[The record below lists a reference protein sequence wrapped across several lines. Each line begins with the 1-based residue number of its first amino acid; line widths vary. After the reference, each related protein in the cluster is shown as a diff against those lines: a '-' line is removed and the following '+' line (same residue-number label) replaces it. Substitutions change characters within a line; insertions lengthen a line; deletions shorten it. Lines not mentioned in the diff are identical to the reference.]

1 MQSADFKKNGKYKI
15 TIRGIDKA
23 GNVSEEISSNYY
35 YDAADYALEDYTP
48 INVYATEQIGGNTI
62 LRFVTK
68 NGKYRD
74 DVKYQVYRSTTPNV
88 VISEKTFVK
97 SYSSKGSIRISG
109 EENVTYYYKL
119 RTVKKTGTETLYS
132 DYSDEISSTTIG
144 MDEENKRLGTN
155 TMYAYSAISTPNGSG
170 QVELSKGNFYYEQND
185 ISLPAVEIPVN
196 ISRVYNSNSNQKS
209 IFGYGWSNEYDAYV
223 SECGDKI
230 YYTDGTRAVYTFNK
244 KNNEYICVENP
255 DLSLEIDDDVLTRK
269 IESSE
274 VKATEI
280 EADIHFNITDKNGK
294 IYRFDDAGRLVLI
307 EETNGS
313 FVYITY
319 DEEKGSIKSVITN
332 RGQQAKFEYNSNG
345 LVSKITAGNN
355 DYGYSYTYENNHLTK
370 ATYIGTDGKSIDYK
384 YAYTDDVLT
393 SIIDAEGNEYRI
405 AYKNGCIEKFTN
417 PMGEKTIYNIAN
429 NYKSTKVSSYNGSS
443 RTENPYE
450 CSYTFNEN
458 GQLTLKR
465 DSLGNEFNYKYDENN
480 HALLTGENEKGSYYA
495 LENGVV
501 TKKISDNKNSTE
513 YNKDGNVTL
522 EKDELGNVTTYE
534 YSDDRNENTKN
545 KPTQTIT
552 KDASGDITSNQIC
565 VYDEKGNII
574 VEKDLVENT
583 VSTYKYNADGTV
595 SKSKEY
601 IVSNADKVKSN
612 TMEKVEEKL
621 KNELKTYDEDTEYNE
636 VGDELSEKTLE
647 GTVKEDVS
655 YEYDKFGN
663 VLKETDNSTGT
674 VKEYKYDGF
683 FRNIETKETI
693 KKQGKTVIKVTKS
706 SYNKNGSVI
715 RSVDENGKVTDSEYD
730 ALNRVIKTV
739 LKVGSDSK
747 TTRTEYSYGNVK
759 INKGTTYETIS
770 NVKSTT
776 VYNNKNE
783 IVSQSFVDYDGR
795 TVKELSNG
803 LYIDYTYDASG
814 RVFTEYTNGTNQNNP
829 SGIDDG
835 KLIVKTYDE
844 KGNQTATITNPE
856 ISGNTLKVGKDSI
869 VTTNEYNQNGNLIK
883 STDGEGNQTKYEY
896 DEQGRTTKVITPSD
910 ATNTYSYDELIKDG
924 NDRGVV
930 DTVTDALGR
939 VSKTTNNGSDQITKI
954 EDIASTKSIVKTY
967 EYDSNGRQTKE
978 IYSDGSYIQNTYEDA
993 TGELI
998 KSTRIDD
1005 SGNVE
1010 GYTQYEYTVDDK
1022 VKSAIDYKSGK
1033 PYRYTYYE
1041 YDAYGRNTGVA
1052 EINATS
1058 TPTTEKIKDSMI
1070 KYVYDVDDNI
1080 IKIYYPNSSKDK
1092 LKGIKFIYNKDK
1104 WITEIDG
1111 ILSGGDDDTTV
1122 IRKYDYYSNAK
1133 VRTIRDYKNFL
1144 NKGTDYIQRDY
1155 SYDKIDRV
1163 VLMTY
1168 FTSDNPNTVKEKYEY
1183 KYDKNSNITYK
1194 HEISNYEDSRKDEE
1208 VFYAYDEE
1216 GRLVKSEKNNKL
1228 TYKTVRCTYKY
1239 DKVGNRTYE
1248 SEFETDTVATDQSKT
1263 TGYYSYNGYN
1273 ELNQL
1278 TSSTVI
1284 ECADGSNVKSYSKSY
1299 NYDNKGNQISVI
1311 DSGKKTNTTYK
1322 YDVNSQLIDV
1332 EIKTNG
1338 VITSKQH
1345 NEYNGQGQ
1353 RILKTDT
1360 QIEGNKV
1367 NSQTIN
1373 YYYEGSLLLYTTD
1386 EKGNKTSQNIIGND
1400 SNAFATIRYDS
1411 GTQTEYFY
1419 SKDVQGSVVAILNN
1433 SGKCEQAYSYTDYGE
1448 TQKNIDSKFYNEI
1461 CYTGG
1466 IYDEN
1471 TGLYYL
1477 NARYYDTRSGA
1488 FLSQDT
1494 YRENNMYNY
1503 CGGNPISYTDPSG
1516 HSAVVV
1522 SGGVYSIY
1530 KKNSGKYYYEFIET
1544 ALLQLKDWSKYK
1556 CNKYWLIADNGWTKK
1571 DKSSLKKNAKKY
1583 SNVRIKYF
1591 KSSSKLIKILN
1602 KPTFKKDKITDFTV
1616 FSHGLVGKLALG
1628 YDYSYDSS
1636 KSNKLDFK
1644 IKHISKVKKSSFNYP
1659 RSIFYACNIATNT
1672 SAGKNFAKRW
1682 SKRFWSTT
1690 TAYKGKTDYAD
1701 IRNTTWL
1708 DYIADLGIR
1717 PARNYPV
1724 ACPDAKK
1731 KTYKKEVIRP
1741 TR

>member
-1 MQSADFKKNGKYKI
+1 MK
-15 TIRGIDKA
+15 
-23 GNVSEEISSNYY
+23 
-35 YDAADYALEDYTP
+35 
-48 INVYATEQIGGNTI
+48 
-62 LRFVTK
+62 
-68 NGKYRD
+68 
-74 DVKYQVYRSTTPNV
+74 
-88 VISEKTFVK
+88 
-97 SYSSKGSIRISG
+97 
-109 EENVTYYYKL
+109 
-119 RTVKKTGTETLYS
+119 
-132 DYSDEISSTTIG
+132 
-144 MDEENKRLGTN
+144 
-155 TMYAYSAISTPNGSG
+155 
-170 QVELSKGNFYYEQND
+170 
-185 ISLPAVEIPVN
+185 
-196 ISRVYNSNSNQKS
+196 
-209 IFGYGWSNEYDAYV
+209 
-223 SECGDKI
+223 
-230 YYTDGTRAVYTFNK
+230 
-244 KNNEYICVENP
+244 
-255 DLSLEIDDDVLTRK
+255 
-269 IESSE
+269 
-274 VKATEI
+274 
-280 EADIHFNITDKNGK
+280 
-294 IYRFDDAGRLVLI
+294 
-307 EETNGS
+307 
-313 FVYITY
+313 
-319 DEEKGSIKSVITN
+319 
-332 RGQQAKFEYNSNG
+332 
-345 LVSKITAGNN
+345 
-355 DYGYSYTYENNHLTK
+355 
-370 ATYIGTDGKSIDYK
+370 
-384 YAYTDDVLT
+384 
-393 SIIDAEGNEYRI
+393 
-405 AYKNGCIEKFTN
+405 
-417 PMGEKTIYNIAN
+417 
-429 NYKSTKVSSYNGSS
+429 
-443 RTENPYE
+443 
-450 CSYTFNEN
+450 
-458 GQLTLKR
+458 
-465 DSLGNEFNYKYDENN
+465 
-480 HALLTGENEKGSYYA
+480 
-495 LENGVV
+495 
-501 TKKISDNKNSTE
+501 
-513 YNKDGNVTL
+513 
-522 EKDELGNVTTYE
+522 
-534 YSDDRNENTKN
+534 
-545 KPTQTIT
+545 
-552 KDASGDITSNQIC
+552 
-565 VYDEKGNII
+565 
-574 VEKDLVENT
+574 
-583 VSTYKYNADGTV
+583 
-595 SKSKEY
+595 
-601 IVSNADKVKSN
+601 
-612 TMEKVEEKL
+612 
-621 KNELKTYDEDTEYNE
+621 
-636 VGDELSEKTLE
+636 
-647 GTVKEDVS
+647 
-655 YEYDKFGN
+655 N
-663 VLKETDNSTGT
+663 VLKKGIAFTLALTLSVSSANVSL
-674 VKEYKYDGF
+674 F
-683 FRNIETKETI
+683 ITKANQQAEE
-693 KKQGKTVIKVTKS
+693 K
-706 SYNKNGSVI
+706 
-715 RSVDENGKVTDSEYD
+715 
-730 ALNRVIKTV
+730 
-739 LKVGSDSK
+739 
-747 TTRTEYSYGNVK
+747 
-759 INKGTTYETIS
+759 S

-1248 SEFETDTVATDQSKT
+1248 SEFETYTVATDQSKT

-1367 NSQTIN
+1367 NYQTIN

-1477 NARYYDTRSGA
+1477 NARYYDSSDGE

-1494 YRENNMYNY
+1494 YRGTETDKDTWNLYAY
-1503 CGGNPISYTDPSG
+1503 CSGNPINYVDPSG
-1516 HSAVVV
+1516 H
-1522 SGGVYSIY
+1522 
-1530 KKNSGKYYYEFIET
+1530 KKNRNSGQYYPAGAWDSIREQE
-1544 ALLQLKDWSKYK
+1544 
-1556 CNKYWLIADNGWTKK
+1556 
-1571 DKSSLKKNAKKY
+1571 AKKY
-1583 SNVRIKYF
+1583 TYYNTNKARKYIY
-1591 KSSSKLIKILN
+1591 KYLRKKLKTNKKQACAILGNIYVETWHTYSSLILQGSSE
-1602 KPTFKKDKITDFTV
+1602 PAFWYVKK
-1616 FSHGLVGKLALG
+1616 
-1628 YDYSYDSS
+1628 YDAYDS
-1636 KSNKLDFK
+1636 KGWGILQWTYFTRKEALLK
-1644 IKHISKVKKSSFNYP
+1644 YVKKANNKHRTQSLNVGDLIVQLEYFNKE
-1659 RSIFYACNIATNT
+1659 RKS
-1672 SAGKNFAKRW
+1672 
-1682 SKRFWSTT
+1682 
-1690 TAYKGKTDYAD
+1690 AYKNKWKIFKGKKE
-1701 IRNTTWL
+1701 
-1708 DYIADLGIR
+1708 IADMVNSFCKDYEQAGVPHLDERI
-1717 PARNYPV
+1717 NT
-1724 ACPDAKK
+1724 AKK
-1731 KTYKKEVIRP
+1731 LLKKYK
-1741 TR
+1741 

>member
-1 MQSADFKKNGKYKI
+1 MK
-15 TIRGIDKA
+15 
-23 GNVSEEISSNYY
+23 
-35 YDAADYALEDYTP
+35 
-48 INVYATEQIGGNTI
+48 
-62 LRFVTK
+62 
-68 NGKYRD
+68 
-74 DVKYQVYRSTTPNV
+74 
-88 VISEKTFVK
+88 
-97 SYSSKGSIRISG
+97 
-109 EENVTYYYKL
+109 
-119 RTVKKTGTETLYS
+119 
-132 DYSDEISSTTIG
+132 
-144 MDEENKRLGTN
+144 
-155 TMYAYSAISTPNGSG
+155 
-170 QVELSKGNFYYEQND
+170 
-185 ISLPAVEIPVN
+185 
-196 ISRVYNSNSNQKS
+196 
-209 IFGYGWSNEYDAYV
+209 
-223 SECGDKI
+223 
-230 YYTDGTRAVYTFNK
+230 
-244 KNNEYICVENP
+244 
-255 DLSLEIDDDVLTRK
+255 
-269 IESSE
+269 
-274 VKATEI
+274 
-280 EADIHFNITDKNGK
+280 
-294 IYRFDDAGRLVLI
+294 
-307 EETNGS
+307 
-313 FVYITY
+313 
-319 DEEKGSIKSVITN
+319 
-332 RGQQAKFEYNSNG
+332 
-345 LVSKITAGNN
+345 
-355 DYGYSYTYENNHLTK
+355 
-370 ATYIGTDGKSIDYK
+370 
-384 YAYTDDVLT
+384 
-393 SIIDAEGNEYRI
+393 
-405 AYKNGCIEKFTN
+405 
-417 PMGEKTIYNIAN
+417 
-429 NYKSTKVSSYNGSS
+429 
-443 RTENPYE
+443 
-450 CSYTFNEN
+450 
-458 GQLTLKR
+458 
-465 DSLGNEFNYKYDENN
+465 
-480 HALLTGENEKGSYYA
+480 
-495 LENGVV
+495 
-501 TKKISDNKNSTE
+501 
-513 YNKDGNVTL
+513 
-522 EKDELGNVTTYE
+522 
-534 YSDDRNENTKN
+534 
-545 KPTQTIT
+545 
-552 KDASGDITSNQIC
+552 
-565 VYDEKGNII
+565 
-574 VEKDLVENT
+574 
-583 VSTYKYNADGTV
+583 
-595 SKSKEY
+595 
-601 IVSNADKVKSN
+601 
-612 TMEKVEEKL
+612 
-621 KNELKTYDEDTEYNE
+621 
-636 VGDELSEKTLE
+636 
-647 GTVKEDVS
+647 
-655 YEYDKFGN
+655 N
-663 VLKETDNSTGT
+663 VLKKGIAFTLALTLSVSSANVSL
-674 VKEYKYDGF
+674 F
-683 FRNIETKETI
+683 ITKANQQAEE
-693 KKQGKTVIKVTKS
+693 K
-706 SYNKNGSVI
+706 
-715 RSVDENGKVTDSEYD
+715 
-730 ALNRVIKTV
+730 
-739 LKVGSDSK
+739 
-747 TTRTEYSYGNVK
+747 
-759 INKGTTYETIS
+759 S

-1248 SEFETDTVATDQSKT
+1248 SEFETYTVATDQSKT

-1367 NSQTIN
+1367 NYQTIN

-1477 NARYYDTRSGA
+1477 NARYYDSSDGE

-1494 YRENNMYNY
+1494 YRGTETDKDTWNLYAY
-1503 CGGNPISYTDPSG
+1503 CSGNPINYVDPSG
-1516 HSAVVV
+1516 H
-1522 SGGVYSIY
+1522 
-1530 KKNSGKYYYEFIET
+1530 KKNRNSGQYYPAGAWDSIREQE
-1544 ALLQLKDWSKYK
+1544 
-1556 CNKYWLIADNGWTKK
+1556 
-1571 DKSSLKKNAKKY
+1571 AKKY
-1583 SNVRIKYF
+1583 TYYNTNKARKYIY
-1591 KSSSKLIKILN
+1591 KYLRKKLKTNKKQACAILGNIYVETWHTYSSLILQGSSE
-1602 KPTFKKDKITDFTV
+1602 PAFWYVKK
-1616 FSHGLVGKLALG
+1616 
-1628 YDYSYDSS
+1628 YDAYDS
-1636 KSNKLDFK
+1636 KGWGILQWTYFTRKEALLK
-1644 IKHISKVKKSSFNYP
+1644 YVKKANNKHRTQSLNVGDLIVQLEYFNKE
-1659 RSIFYACNIATNT
+1659 RKS
-1672 SAGKNFAKRW
+1672 
-1682 SKRFWSTT
+1682 
-1690 TAYKGKTDYAD
+1690 AYKNKWKIFKGNKE
-1701 IRNTTWL
+1701 
-1708 DYIADLGIR
+1708 IADMVNSFCKDYEQAGVPHLDERI
-1717 PARNYPV
+1717 NT
-1724 ACPDAKK
+1724 AKK
-1731 KTYKKEVIRP
+1731 LLKKYK
-1741 TR
+1741 

>member
-1 MQSADFKKNGKYKI
+1 MK
-15 TIRGIDKA
+15 
-23 GNVSEEISSNYY
+23 
-35 YDAADYALEDYTP
+35 
-48 INVYATEQIGGNTI
+48 
-62 LRFVTK
+62 
-68 NGKYRD
+68 
-74 DVKYQVYRSTTPNV
+74 
-88 VISEKTFVK
+88 
-97 SYSSKGSIRISG
+97 
-109 EENVTYYYKL
+109 
-119 RTVKKTGTETLYS
+119 
-132 DYSDEISSTTIG
+132 
-144 MDEENKRLGTN
+144 
-155 TMYAYSAISTPNGSG
+155 
-170 QVELSKGNFYYEQND
+170 
-185 ISLPAVEIPVN
+185 
-196 ISRVYNSNSNQKS
+196 
-209 IFGYGWSNEYDAYV
+209 
-223 SECGDKI
+223 
-230 YYTDGTRAVYTFNK
+230 
-244 KNNEYICVENP
+244 
-255 DLSLEIDDDVLTRK
+255 
-269 IESSE
+269 
-274 VKATEI
+274 
-280 EADIHFNITDKNGK
+280 
-294 IYRFDDAGRLVLI
+294 
-307 EETNGS
+307 
-313 FVYITY
+313 
-319 DEEKGSIKSVITN
+319 
-332 RGQQAKFEYNSNG
+332 
-345 LVSKITAGNN
+345 
-355 DYGYSYTYENNHLTK
+355 
-370 ATYIGTDGKSIDYK
+370 
-384 YAYTDDVLT
+384 
-393 SIIDAEGNEYRI
+393 
-405 AYKNGCIEKFTN
+405 
-417 PMGEKTIYNIAN
+417 
-429 NYKSTKVSSYNGSS
+429 
-443 RTENPYE
+443 
-450 CSYTFNEN
+450 
-458 GQLTLKR
+458 
-465 DSLGNEFNYKYDENN
+465 
-480 HALLTGENEKGSYYA
+480 
-495 LENGVV
+495 
-501 TKKISDNKNSTE
+501 
-513 YNKDGNVTL
+513 
-522 EKDELGNVTTYE
+522 
-534 YSDDRNENTKN
+534 
-545 KPTQTIT
+545 
-552 KDASGDITSNQIC
+552 
-565 VYDEKGNII
+565 
-574 VEKDLVENT
+574 
-583 VSTYKYNADGTV
+583 
-595 SKSKEY
+595 
-601 IVSNADKVKSN
+601 
-612 TMEKVEEKL
+612 
-621 KNELKTYDEDTEYNE
+621 
-636 VGDELSEKTLE
+636 
-647 GTVKEDVS
+647 
-655 YEYDKFGN
+655 N
-663 VLKETDNSTGT
+663 VLKKGIAFTLALTLSVSSANVSL
-674 VKEYKYDGF
+674 F
-683 FRNIETKETI
+683 ITKANQQAEE
-693 KKQGKTVIKVTKS
+693 K
-706 SYNKNGSVI
+706 
-715 RSVDENGKVTDSEYD
+715 
-730 ALNRVIKTV
+730 
-739 LKVGSDSK
+739 
-747 TTRTEYSYGNVK
+747 
-759 INKGTTYETIS
+759 S

-1400 SNAFATIRYDS
+1400 SNTFATIRYDS

-1433 SGKCEQAYSYTDYGE
+1433 SGKCEQSYSYTDYGE

-1477 NARYYDTRSGA
+1477 NARYYDSNDGE

-1494 YRENNMYNY
+1494 YRGTETDKDTWNLYAY
-1503 CGGNPISYTDPSG
+1503 CSGNPINYVDPSG
-1516 HSAVVV
+1516 H
-1522 SGGVYSIY
+1522 
-1530 KKNSGKYYYEFIET
+1530 KKNRNSGQYYPAGAWDSIREQE
-1544 ALLQLKDWSKYK
+1544 
-1556 CNKYWLIADNGWTKK
+1556 
-1571 DKSSLKKNAKKY
+1571 AKKY
-1583 SNVRIKYF
+1583 TYYNTNKARKYIY
-1591 KSSSKLIKILN
+1591 KYLRKKLKTNKKQACAILGNIYVETWHTYSSLILQGSSE
-1602 KPTFKKDKITDFTV
+1602 PAFWYVKK
-1616 FSHGLVGKLALG
+1616 
-1628 YDYSYDSS
+1628 YDAYDS
-1636 KSNKLDFK
+1636 KGWGILQWTYFTRKEALLK
-1644 IKHISKVKKSSFNYP
+1644 YVKKANNKHRTQSLNVGDLIVQLEYFNKE
-1659 RSIFYACNIATNT
+1659 RKS
-1672 SAGKNFAKRW
+1672 
-1682 SKRFWSTT
+1682 
-1690 TAYKGKTDYAD
+1690 AYKNKWKIFKGKKE
-1701 IRNTTWL
+1701 
-1708 DYIADLGIR
+1708 IADMVNSFCKDYEQAGVPHLDERI
-1717 PARNYPV
+1717 NT
-1724 ACPDAKK
+1724 AKK
-1731 KTYKKEVIRP
+1731 LLKKYK
-1741 TR
+1741 

>member
-1 MQSADFKKNGKYKI
+1 MK
-15 TIRGIDKA
+15 
-23 GNVSEEISSNYY
+23 
-35 YDAADYALEDYTP
+35 
-48 INVYATEQIGGNTI
+48 
-62 LRFVTK
+62 
-68 NGKYRD
+68 
-74 DVKYQVYRSTTPNV
+74 
-88 VISEKTFVK
+88 
-97 SYSSKGSIRISG
+97 
-109 EENVTYYYKL
+109 
-119 RTVKKTGTETLYS
+119 
-132 DYSDEISSTTIG
+132 
-144 MDEENKRLGTN
+144 
-155 TMYAYSAISTPNGSG
+155 
-170 QVELSKGNFYYEQND
+170 
-185 ISLPAVEIPVN
+185 
-196 ISRVYNSNSNQKS
+196 
-209 IFGYGWSNEYDAYV
+209 
-223 SECGDKI
+223 
-230 YYTDGTRAVYTFNK
+230 
-244 KNNEYICVENP
+244 
-255 DLSLEIDDDVLTRK
+255 
-269 IESSE
+269 
-274 VKATEI
+274 
-280 EADIHFNITDKNGK
+280 
-294 IYRFDDAGRLVLI
+294 
-307 EETNGS
+307 
-313 FVYITY
+313 
-319 DEEKGSIKSVITN
+319 
-332 RGQQAKFEYNSNG
+332 
-345 LVSKITAGNN
+345 
-355 DYGYSYTYENNHLTK
+355 
-370 ATYIGTDGKSIDYK
+370 
-384 YAYTDDVLT
+384 
-393 SIIDAEGNEYRI
+393 
-405 AYKNGCIEKFTN
+405 
-417 PMGEKTIYNIAN
+417 
-429 NYKSTKVSSYNGSS
+429 
-443 RTENPYE
+443 
-450 CSYTFNEN
+450 
-458 GQLTLKR
+458 
-465 DSLGNEFNYKYDENN
+465 
-480 HALLTGENEKGSYYA
+480 
-495 LENGVV
+495 
-501 TKKISDNKNSTE
+501 
-513 YNKDGNVTL
+513 
-522 EKDELGNVTTYE
+522 
-534 YSDDRNENTKN
+534 
-545 KPTQTIT
+545 
-552 KDASGDITSNQIC
+552 
-565 VYDEKGNII
+565 
-574 VEKDLVENT
+574 
-583 VSTYKYNADGTV
+583 
-595 SKSKEY
+595 
-601 IVSNADKVKSN
+601 
-612 TMEKVEEKL
+612 
-621 KNELKTYDEDTEYNE
+621 
-636 VGDELSEKTLE
+636 
-647 GTVKEDVS
+647 
-655 YEYDKFGN
+655 N
-663 VLKETDNSTGT
+663 VLKKGIAFTLALTLSVSSANVSL
-674 VKEYKYDGF
+674 F
-683 FRNIETKETI
+683 ITKANQQAEE
-693 KKQGKTVIKVTKS
+693 K
-706 SYNKNGSVI
+706 
-715 RSVDENGKVTDSEYD
+715 
-730 ALNRVIKTV
+730 
-739 LKVGSDSK
+739 
-747 TTRTEYSYGNVK
+747 
-759 INKGTTYETIS
+759 S

-1070 KYVYDVDDNI
+1070 KYVYDGDDNI

-1194 HEISNYEDSRKDEE
+1194 HELSNYEDSRKDEE

-1400 SNAFATIRYDS
+1400 SNTFATIRYDS

-1477 NARYYDTRSGA
+1477 NARYYDSNDGE

-1494 YRENNMYNY
+1494 YRGTETDKDTWNLYAY
-1503 CGGNPISYTDPSG
+1503 CSGNPINYVDPSG
-1516 HSAVVV
+1516 H
-1522 SGGVYSIY
+1522 
-1530 KKNSGKYYYEFIET
+1530 KKNRNSGQYYPAGAWDSIREQE
-1544 ALLQLKDWSKYK
+1544 
-1556 CNKYWLIADNGWTKK
+1556 
-1571 DKSSLKKNAKKY
+1571 AKKY
-1583 SNVRIKYF
+1583 TYYNTNKARKYIY
-1591 KSSSKLIKILN
+1591 KYLRKKLKTNKKQACAILGNIYVETWHTYSSLILQGSSE
-1602 KPTFKKDKITDFTV
+1602 PAFWYVKK
-1616 FSHGLVGKLALG
+1616 
-1628 YDYSYDSS
+1628 YDAYDS
-1636 KSNKLDFK
+1636 KGWGILQWTYFTRKEALLK
-1644 IKHISKVKKSSFNYP
+1644 YVKKANNKHRTQSLNVGDLIVQLEYFNKE
-1659 RSIFYACNIATNT
+1659 RKS
-1672 SAGKNFAKRW
+1672 
-1682 SKRFWSTT
+1682 
-1690 TAYKGKTDYAD
+1690 AYKNKWKIFKGKKE
-1701 IRNTTWL
+1701 
-1708 DYIADLGIR
+1708 IADMVNSFCKDYEQAGVPHLDERI
-1717 PARNYPV
+1717 NT
-1724 ACPDAKK
+1724 AKK
-1731 KTYKKEVIRP
+1731 LLKKYK
-1741 TR
+1741 

>member
-1 MQSADFKKNGKYKI
+1 MLFYI
-15 TIRGIDKA
+15 T
-23 GNVSEEISSNYY
+23 
-35 YDAADYALEDYTP
+35 
-48 INVYATEQIGGNTI
+48 
-62 LRFVTK
+62 
-68 NGKYRD
+68 
-74 DVKYQVYRSTTPNV
+74 
-88 VISEKTFVK
+88 
-97 SYSSKGSIRISG
+97 
-109 EENVTYYYKL
+109 
-119 RTVKKTGTETLYS
+119 
-132 DYSDEISSTTIG
+132 
-144 MDEENKRLGTN
+144 
-155 TMYAYSAISTPNGSG
+155 
-170 QVELSKGNFYYEQND
+170 
-185 ISLPAVEIPVN
+185 
-196 ISRVYNSNSNQKS
+196 NQK
-209 IFGYGWSNEYDAYV
+209 WE
-223 SECGDKI
+223 
-230 YYTDGTRAVYTFNK
+230 K
-244 KNNEYICVENP
+244 K
-255 DLSLEIDDDVLTRK
+255 
-269 IESSE
+269 
-274 VKATEI
+274 
-280 EADIHFNITDKNGK
+280 
-294 IYRFDDAGRLVLI
+294 
-307 EETNGS
+307 
-313 FVYITY
+313 
-319 DEEKGSIKSVITN
+319 
-332 RGQQAKFEYNSNG
+332 
-345 LVSKITAGNN
+345 
-355 DYGYSYTYENNHLTK
+355 
-370 ATYIGTDGKSIDYK
+370 
-384 YAYTDDVLT
+384 
-393 SIIDAEGNEYRI
+393 
-405 AYKNGCIEKFTN
+405 
-417 PMGEKTIYNIAN
+417 
-429 NYKSTKVSSYNGSS
+429 
-443 RTENPYE
+443 
-450 CSYTFNEN
+450 
-458 GQLTLKR
+458 
-465 DSLGNEFNYKYDENN
+465 
-480 HALLTGENEKGSYYA
+480 
-495 LENGVV
+495 
-501 TKKISDNKNSTE
+501 
-513 YNKDGNVTL
+513 
-522 EKDELGNVTTYE
+522 
-534 YSDDRNENTKN
+534 
-545 KPTQTIT
+545 
-552 KDASGDITSNQIC
+552 
-565 VYDEKGNII
+565 
-574 VEKDLVENT
+574 
-583 VSTYKYNADGTV
+583 
-595 SKSKEY
+595 
-601 IVSNADKVKSN
+601 
-612 TMEKVEEKL
+612 KL
-621 KNELKTYDEDTEYNE
+621 KN
-636 VGDELSEKTLE
+636 
-647 GTVKEDVS
+647 
-655 YEYDKFGN
+655 
-663 VLKETDNSTGT
+663 VLKKGIAFTLALTLSVSSANVSL
-674 VKEYKYDGF
+674 F
-683 FRNIETKETI
+683 ITKANQQAEE
-693 KKQGKTVIKVTKS
+693 K
-706 SYNKNGSVI
+706 
-715 RSVDENGKVTDSEYD
+715 
-730 ALNRVIKTV
+730 
-739 LKVGSDSK
+739 
-747 TTRTEYSYGNVK
+747 
-759 INKGTTYETIS
+759 S

-856 ISGNTLKVGKDSI
+856 ISGNTLKAGKDSI

-1367 NSQTIN
+1367 NYQTIN

-1477 NARYYDTRSGA
+1477 NARYYDSSDGE

-1494 YRENNMYNY
+1494 YRGTETDKDTWNLYAY
-1503 CGGNPISYTDPSG
+1503 CSGNPINYVDPSG
-1516 HSAVVV
+1516 H
-1522 SGGVYSIY
+1522 
-1530 KKNSGKYYYEFIET
+1530 KKNRNSGQYYPAGAWDSIREQE
-1544 ALLQLKDWSKYK
+1544 
-1556 CNKYWLIADNGWTKK
+1556 
-1571 DKSSLKKNAKKY
+1571 AKKY
-1583 SNVRIKYF
+1583 TYYNTNKARKYIY
-1591 KSSSKLIKILN
+1591 KYLRKKLKTNKKQACAILGNIYVETWHTYSSLILQGSSE
-1602 KPTFKKDKITDFTV
+1602 PAFWYVKK
-1616 FSHGLVGKLALG
+1616 
-1628 YDYSYDSS
+1628 YDAYDS
-1636 KSNKLDFK
+1636 KGWGILQWTYFTRKEALLK
-1644 IKHISKVKKSSFNYP
+1644 YVKKANNKHRTQSLNVGDLIVQLEYFNKE
-1659 RSIFYACNIATNT
+1659 RKS
-1672 SAGKNFAKRW
+1672 
-1682 SKRFWSTT
+1682 
-1690 TAYKGKTDYAD
+1690 AYKNKWKIFKGKKE
-1701 IRNTTWL
+1701 
-1708 DYIADLGIR
+1708 IADMVNSFCKDYEQAGVPHLDERI
-1717 PARNYPV
+1717 NT
-1724 ACPDAKK
+1724 AKK
-1731 KTYKKEVIRP
+1731 LLKKYK
-1741 TR
+1741 

>member
-1 MQSADFKKNGKYKI
+1 M
-15 TIRGIDKA
+15 
-23 GNVSEEISSNYY
+23 
-35 YDAADYALEDYTP
+35 
-48 INVYATEQIGGNTI
+48 
-62 LRFVTK
+62 
-68 NGKYRD
+68 
-74 DVKYQVYRSTTPNV
+74 
-88 VISEKTFVK
+88 
-97 SYSSKGSIRISG
+97 
-109 EENVTYYYKL
+109 
-119 RTVKKTGTETLYS
+119 
-132 DYSDEISSTTIG
+132 
-144 MDEENKRLGTN
+144 
-155 TMYAYSAISTPNGSG
+155 
-170 QVELSKGNFYYEQND
+170 
-185 ISLPAVEIPVN
+185 
-196 ISRVYNSNSNQKS
+196 
-209 IFGYGWSNEYDAYV
+209 
-223 SECGDKI
+223 
-230 YYTDGTRAVYTFNK
+230 
-244 KNNEYICVENP
+244 ENP

-307 EETNGS
+307 EEANGS

-393 SIIDAEGNEYRI
+393 SIVDAEGNEYRI
-405 AYKNGCIEKFTN
+405 AFKNGCIEKFTN
-417 PMGEKTIYNIAN
+417 PMGEETIYKIAN
-429 NYKSTKVSSYNGSS
+429 NYKSTKVSSFNGSS
-443 RTENPYE
+443 STENPYE

-534 YSDDRNENTKN
+534 YSDVRNENTKN

-583 VSTYKYNADGTV
+583 VSTYKYNADGTE

-856 ISGNTLKVGKDSI
+856 ISGNTLKVCKDSI

-883 STDGEGNQTKYEY
+883 STGGEGNQTKYEY

-910 ATNTYSYDELIKDG
+910 ATNKYSYDELTKDG
-924 NDRGVV
+924 NGRGVV

-1133 VRTIRDYKNFL
+1133 VRTIRDYKNFI

-1163 VLMTY
+1163 VSMIY
-1168 FTSDNPNTVKEKYEY
+1168 STSDNPNIVKEKYEY

-1194 HEISNYEDSRKDEE
+1194 HELSNYEDSRKDEE

-1248 SEFETDTVATDQSKT
+1248 SEFVTDTVVTDQTKK
-1263 TGYYSYNGYN
+1263 TGYYSYKGYN
-1273 ELNQL
+1273 E
-1278 TSSTVI
+1278 
-1284 ECADGSNVKSYSKSY
+1284 
-1299 NYDNKGNQISVI
+1299 
-1311 DSGKKTNTTYK
+1311 
-1322 YDVNSQLIDV
+1322 
-1332 EIKTNG
+1332 
-1338 VITSKQH
+1338 
-1345 NEYNGQGQ
+1345 
-1353 RILKTDT
+1353 
-1360 QIEGNKV
+1360 
-1367 NSQTIN
+1367 
-1373 YYYEGSLLLYTTD
+1373 
-1386 EKGNKTSQNIIGND
+1386 
-1400 SNAFATIRYDS
+1400 
-1411 GTQTEYFY
+1411 
-1419 SKDVQGSVVAILNN
+1419 
-1433 SGKCEQAYSYTDYGE
+1433 
-1448 TQKNIDSKFYNEI
+1448 
-1461 CYTGG
+1461 
-1466 IYDEN
+1466 
-1471 TGLYYL
+1471 
-1477 NARYYDTRSGA
+1477 
-1488 FLSQDT
+1488 
-1494 YRENNMYNY
+1494 
-1503 CGGNPISYTDPSG
+1503 
-1516 HSAVVV
+1516 
-1522 SGGVYSIY
+1522 
-1530 KKNSGKYYYEFIET
+1530 
-1544 ALLQLKDWSKYK
+1544 
-1556 CNKYWLIADNGWTKK
+1556 
-1571 DKSSLKKNAKKY
+1571 
-1583 SNVRIKYF
+1583 
-1591 KSSSKLIKILN
+1591 
-1602 KPTFKKDKITDFTV
+1602 
-1616 FSHGLVGKLALG
+1616 
-1628 YDYSYDSS
+1628 
-1636 KSNKLDFK
+1636 
-1644 IKHISKVKKSSFNYP
+1644 
-1659 RSIFYACNIATNT
+1659 
-1672 SAGKNFAKRW
+1672 
-1682 SKRFWSTT
+1682 
-1690 TAYKGKTDYAD
+1690 
-1701 IRNTTWL
+1701 
-1708 DYIADLGIR
+1708 
-1717 PARNYPV
+1717 
-1724 ACPDAKK
+1724 
-1731 KTYKKEVIRP
+1731 
-1741 TR
+1741 

>member
-1 MQSADFKKNGKYKI
+1 MK
-15 TIRGIDKA
+15 
-23 GNVSEEISSNYY
+23 
-35 YDAADYALEDYTP
+35 
-48 INVYATEQIGGNTI
+48 
-62 LRFVTK
+62 
-68 NGKYRD
+68 
-74 DVKYQVYRSTTPNV
+74 
-88 VISEKTFVK
+88 
-97 SYSSKGSIRISG
+97 
-109 EENVTYYYKL
+109 
-119 RTVKKTGTETLYS
+119 
-132 DYSDEISSTTIG
+132 
-144 MDEENKRLGTN
+144 
-155 TMYAYSAISTPNGSG
+155 
-170 QVELSKGNFYYEQND
+170 
-185 ISLPAVEIPVN
+185 
-196 ISRVYNSNSNQKS
+196 
-209 IFGYGWSNEYDAYV
+209 
-223 SECGDKI
+223 
-230 YYTDGTRAVYTFNK
+230 
-244 KNNEYICVENP
+244 
-255 DLSLEIDDDVLTRK
+255 
-269 IESSE
+269 
-274 VKATEI
+274 
-280 EADIHFNITDKNGK
+280 
-294 IYRFDDAGRLVLI
+294 
-307 EETNGS
+307 
-313 FVYITY
+313 
-319 DEEKGSIKSVITN
+319 
-332 RGQQAKFEYNSNG
+332 
-345 LVSKITAGNN
+345 
-355 DYGYSYTYENNHLTK
+355 
-370 ATYIGTDGKSIDYK
+370 
-384 YAYTDDVLT
+384 
-393 SIIDAEGNEYRI
+393 
-405 AYKNGCIEKFTN
+405 
-417 PMGEKTIYNIAN
+417 
-429 NYKSTKVSSYNGSS
+429 
-443 RTENPYE
+443 
-450 CSYTFNEN
+450 
-458 GQLTLKR
+458 
-465 DSLGNEFNYKYDENN
+465 
-480 HALLTGENEKGSYYA
+480 
-495 LENGVV
+495 
-501 TKKISDNKNSTE
+501 
-513 YNKDGNVTL
+513 
-522 EKDELGNVTTYE
+522 
-534 YSDDRNENTKN
+534 
-545 KPTQTIT
+545 
-552 KDASGDITSNQIC
+552 
-565 VYDEKGNII
+565 
-574 VEKDLVENT
+574 
-583 VSTYKYNADGTV
+583 
-595 SKSKEY
+595 
-601 IVSNADKVKSN
+601 
-612 TMEKVEEKL
+612 
-621 KNELKTYDEDTEYNE
+621 
-636 VGDELSEKTLE
+636 
-647 GTVKEDVS
+647 
-655 YEYDKFGN
+655 N
-663 VLKETDNSTGT
+663 VLKKGIAFTLALTLSVSSANVSL
-674 VKEYKYDGF
+674 F
-683 FRNIETKETI
+683 ITKANQQAEE
-693 KKQGKTVIKVTKS
+693 K
-706 SYNKNGSVI
+706 
-715 RSVDENGKVTDSEYD
+715 
-730 ALNRVIKTV
+730 
-739 LKVGSDSK
+739 
-747 TTRTEYSYGNVK
+747 
-759 INKGTTYETIS
+759 S

-1248 SEFETDTVATDQSKT
+1248 SEFETYTVATDQSKT

-1367 NSQTIN
+1367 NYQTIN
-1373 YYYEGSLLLYTTD
+1373 YYYEGSLLLYTID

-1477 NARYYDTRSGA
+1477 NARYYDSSDGE

-1494 YRENNMYNY
+1494 YRGTETDKDTWNLYAY
-1503 CGGNPISYTDPSG
+1503 CSGNPINYVDPSG
-1516 HSAVVV
+1516 H
-1522 SGGVYSIY
+1522 
-1530 KKNSGKYYYEFIET
+1530 KKNRNSGQYYPAGAWDSIREQE
-1544 ALLQLKDWSKYK
+1544 
-1556 CNKYWLIADNGWTKK
+1556 
-1571 DKSSLKKNAKKY
+1571 AKKY
-1583 SNVRIKYF
+1583 TYYNTNKARKYIY
-1591 KSSSKLIKILN
+1591 KYLRKKLKTNKKQACAILGNIYVETWHTYSSLILQGSSE
-1602 KPTFKKDKITDFTV
+1602 PAFWYVKK
-1616 FSHGLVGKLALG
+1616 
-1628 YDYSYDSS
+1628 YDAYDS
-1636 KSNKLDFK
+1636 KGWGILQWTYFTRKEALLK
-1644 IKHISKVKKSSFNYP
+1644 YVKKANNKHRTQSLNVGDLIVQLEYFNKE
-1659 RSIFYACNIATNT
+1659 RKS
-1672 SAGKNFAKRW
+1672 
-1682 SKRFWSTT
+1682 
-1690 TAYKGKTDYAD
+1690 AYKNKWKIFKGKKE
-1701 IRNTTWL
+1701 
-1708 DYIADLGIR
+1708 IADMVNSFCKDYEQAGVPHLDERI
-1717 PARNYPV
+1717 NT
-1724 ACPDAKK
+1724 AKK
-1731 KTYKKEVIRP
+1731 LLKKYK
-1741 TR
+1741 